1 MADALDLGSSIE
13 RCGGSSPP
21 SRTINY
27 NKHNINE
34 AFLDIKVNQLTDS
47 QQEVEVT
54 LNYDEILPE
63 IDEAY
68 KEERKT
74 IAIDG
79 FRKGKAPLGMIK
91 KLFGEAI
98 EFKSSEKIANKKF
111 WDIVDQKE
119 LKPISTP
126 KMTDIDF
133 VPGTK
138 LLFKV
143 KYEIKP
149 ILELKNYKG
158 LEVEK
163 TIFVVKDEEVEREID
178 FLLKPLQK
186 FEVEEKVEDRNYRIT
201 VNLQRIDADGLPMVG
216 SRSENILIDL
226 SDEKVN
232 LQIKENAQGKKLG
245 ESFEFTFVD
254 EHFHDE
260 ELHKEEFKYIA
271 GISKIEK
278 LVKPELTE
286 EVIKKITKDKAA
298 TPEELHS
305 FLRKNIEDYYTKQ
318 SEEMLINNLLGE
330 VVKNNDF
337 TPPPGYVSSVHK
349 RMVELEKE
357 NAKRY
362 KTTIFDEKAVAEYYK
377 PRAEWNAK
385 WQIIL
390 ENLAVAE
397 NIKVEDSEL
406 EELAKVEA
414 ETTGISVAK
423 LVKYYKDT
431 NRIEMLLEEKVIN
444 FLKEHAEI
452 KEVDAEEKIKEKKE
466 KSNEA

>member
-21 SRTINY
+21 SRTNY
-27 NKHNINE
+27 ILHTIIE
-34 AFLDIKVNQLTDS
+34 AFLEIKVNQLTDS
-47 QQEVEVT
+47 QQEVEVN
-54 LNYDEILPE
+54 LNYDEILQE
-63 IDEAY
+63 IEEAY
-68 KEERKT
+68 KEESKT
-74 IAIDG
+74 ITIDG
-79 FRKGKAPLGMIK
+79 FRKGKAPMGMIK
-91 KLFGEAI
+91 KFYGEAI
-98 EFKSSEKIANKKF
+98 EFKASEKIANKKF
-111 WDIVDQKE
+111 WDVVDEKG

-126 KMTDIDF
+126 QMVDIDF
-133 VPGTK
+133 VPNTK
-138 LLFKV
+138 LFFKV

-149 ILELKNYKG
+149 KLELKNYKG

-163 TIFVVKDEEVEREID
+163 PIFVVKDEEVEREID

-186 FEVEEKVEDRNYRIT
+186 FEPAEKVENKNFRIT
-201 VNLQRIDADGLPMVG
+201 TNLQRIDPEGLPMVG
-216 SRSENILIDL
+216 SRSDNILIDL

-232 LQIKENAQGKKLG
+232 LQIKENAQGKKVG
-245 ESFEFTFVD
+245 ESFNFTFVD
-254 EHFHDE
+254 EHYHGE
-260 ELHKEEFKYIA
+260 ELHKEEFNYVAEIT
-271 GISKIEK
+271 KIEK
-278 LVKPELTE
+278 LIIPELTE

-298 TPEELHS
+298 TTEELHS
-305 FLRKNIEDYYTKQ
+305 FLKKNIEDYYTKQ
-318 SEEMLINNLLGE
+318 SEEMLTNNLLGE

-337 TPPPGYVSSVHK
+337 TPPSGYVSSVHK
-349 RMVELEKE
+349 RMVEIEKE

-362 KTTIFDEKAVAEYYK
+362 KNPNFDENAVSEYYK

-390 ENLAVAE
+390 ENLAEVE

-406 EELAKVEA
+406 EELAKIEA

-431 NRIEMLLEEKVIN
+431 NRIEMLLEDKVIK
-444 FLKEHAEI
+444 FLKDSAKI
-452 KEVDAEEKIKEKKE
+452 KEIDAEEKINEKKE